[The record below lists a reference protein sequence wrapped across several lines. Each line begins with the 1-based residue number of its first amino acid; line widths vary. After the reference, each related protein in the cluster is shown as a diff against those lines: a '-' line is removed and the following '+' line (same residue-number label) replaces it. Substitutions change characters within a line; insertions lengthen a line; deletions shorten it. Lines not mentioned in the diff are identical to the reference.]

1 MERLAHMPGL
11 LTRLR
16 MRQIVLLLTIE
27 ERGTLRAAAAQLNM
41 TQSAAS
47 KMLHELE
54 LAIGQPLFERVGR
67 GLVLAAA
74 GECVM
79 GYFRGMRG
87 TVSSLGRELEELRLG
102 SAGKLFIGSIMAA
115 SPGHLTDALLRL
127 KQTYPLLAVEI
138 STGTSD
144 LLIKQL
150 DEGRLDVVIGRMVTL
165 SQRDYVFRPIGE
177 EALSVIAAVD
187 HPLVRR
193 KRATFEA
200 MQAYPWILQPHGSPM
215 RDVMEQ
221 EFRAHGHETPKGLIE
236 SASILTTTNLVMKSA
251 MLGVIP
257 ESVASRYARHGLLAI
272 LPYTID
278 NALTAFGS
286 IVPRNRPLSAAAGHF
301 VHLLHETTPD
311 AVAAASPAR
320 GGREKNQE
328 KASREKIS
336 RGGSRPSSPAPR
348 STRRRPAS

>member
-1 MERLAHMPGL
+1 MERVPNIPALLA
-11 LTRLR
+11 RLR
-16 MRQIVLLLTIE
+16 MRQIVLLLAIE

-67 GLVLAAA
+67 GLALTAA
-74 GECVM
+74 GDCVM
-79 GYFRGMRG
+79 GYFRGLRG
-87 TVSSLGRELEELRLG
+87 TVSSLARELEELRLG

-144 LLIKQL
+144 LLIQRL
-150 DEGRLDVVIGRMVTL
+150 NEGKLDVVIGRMLTL
-165 SQRDYVFRPIGE
+165 SERHYVFRPIGD
-177 EALSVIAAVD
+177 EALCVIAATG
-187 HPLVRR
+187 HPLARR
-193 KRATFEA
+193 KRVTFDA
-200 MQAYPWILQPHGSPM
+200 LQAYPWILQPHGSPM

-221 EFRAHGHETPKGLIE
+221 EFRSHNATLPKGLIE
-236 SASILTTTNLVMKSA
+236 SASILTTTNLAIKSD

-272 LPYTID
+272 IPYQIQQS
-278 NALTAFGS
+278 LTAFGS
-286 IVPRNRPLSAAAGHF
+286 IVPKDRPLSTAAKHF
-301 VHLLHETTPD
+301 VELLHG
-311 AVAAASPAR
+311 AA
-320 GGREKNQE
+320 
-328 KASREKIS
+328 
-336 RGGSRPSSPAPR
+336 
-348 STRRRPAS
+348 